1 MRLIDAEALK
11 EKFQECINSITV
23 SDPFITGV
31 KNGYE
36 SAEYWINEAPTV
48 EERKHGHWEGGVL
61 TTVLIA
67 THMPQQ
73 MYLAAGWILL
83 NSIIVIIAGLLWT
96 VNPNEHT
103 KVRKINSFIKTNHL
117 ENAYE

>member
-1 MRLIDAEALK
+1 MGI
-11 EKFQECINSITV
+11 
-23 SDPFITGV
+23 
-31 KNGYE
+31 
-36 SAEYWINEAPTV
+36 
-48 EERKHGHWEGGVL
+48 RKGAVL

-83 NSIIVIIAGLLWT
+83 NSIIVITAGLLWM

>member
-1 MRLIDAEALK
+1 MELIDKNALSMELTNEVLNAYAK
-11 EKFQECINSITV
+11 ADFRFAHALNVFQGLI
-23 SDPFITGV
+23 D
-31 KNGYE
+31 K
-36 SAEYWINEAPTV
+36 APIV
-48 EERKHGHWEGGVL
+48 EERKHGHWEGAVL

-96 VNPNEHT
+96 V
-103 KVRKINSFIKTNHL
+103 KLYVMIK
-117 ENAYE
+117 E

>member
-1 MRLIDAEALK
+1 MTVALSANHVNVLVIP
-11 EKFQECINSITV
+11 ETV
-23 SDPFITGV
+23 GQYTGFAD
-31 KNGYE
+31 KNGKK
-36 SAEYWINEAPTV
+36 IF
-48 EERKHGHWEGGVL
+48 EGVGKGAVL

-96 VNPNEHT
+96 AKLYVM
-103 KVRKINSFIKTNHL
+103 IK
-117 ENAYE
+117 ECK